1 MNKNGKNGNEAALVA
16 SEHDDLQK
24 ISGIGPKFAKAL
36 YQSGINSYT
45 DLVQHT
51 PEQLASLLTQQG
63 NVKIAPERI
72 EADHWLEQ
80 AQVFVAE
87 SDDLDSDLDI
97 EEVDTRPLSET
108 AAEELA
114 IGPKPQEWHQHA
126 GFSLFFDYIAHNAD
140 EREWQTRLYHEETGN
155 EALVEGTD
163 TAVWAEWIEKQAN
176 LPYPTVEEESEKVE
190 TAVAPHTT
198 QTADVELQI
207 VEVTVSASTETEE
220 SCDVDV
226 QFTLSGADAMALISQ
241 SVPYQI
247 ELQTIDLAAK
257 TINHRIESDMQHLQ
271 PDMSEYTV
279 RERLPLPAP
288 GQYELQTVLYLHAP
302 GEKIAYHIG
311 PTLNID

>member
-1 MNKNGKNGNEAALVA
+1 MMPIGAGSARYNNYPVLLFQEKTTMNKNGKNGNEAALVA

-36 YQSGINSYT
+36 YQIGINSYT

-87 SDDLDSDLDI
+87 SYDLDSDLDI

-114 IGPKPQEWHQHA
+114 IGQKPQEWHQHA
-126 GFSLFFDYIAHNAD
+126 GFSLFFDYIVHNAD

-155 EALVEGTD
+155 EVLLEGTD
-163 TAVWAEWIEKQAN
+163 TAVWANWVEKQAN
-176 LPYPTVEEESEKVE
+176 LPHPSAEEVSEKVAAQQE
-190 TAVAPHTT
+190 
-198 QTADVELQI
+198 ADRQHRPEHSERQHEQCRFDREHVRPPDFQI
-207 VEVTVSASTETEE
+207 
-220 SCDVDV
+220 
-226 QFTLSGADAMALISQ
+226 
-241 SVPYQI
+241 Y
-247 ELQTIDLAAK
+247 AA
-257 TINHRIESDMQHLQ
+257 
-271 PDMSEYTV
+271 
-279 RERLPLPAP
+279 
-288 GQYELQTVLYLHAP
+288 
-302 GEKIAYHIG
+302 
-311 PTLNID
+311 